1 MTSMKVLYVEL
12 RLFSSVVTCSSLALE
27 PQKLSGWNIAL
38 IIVGVIL
45 FVVGVCVAIVLAVL
59 LTRRIKAGCMFTT
72 GNLYITLFVPHYTGS
87 VSWWYWLLVAVSAVV
102 SLTSLA
108 LWIAFG
114 VYVSNNG
121 MVYYLNSNQC
131 TQFMCSCNISS
142 LCKAFS
148 VFT

>member
-1 MTSMKVLYVEL
+1 MLA
-12 RLFSSVVTCSSLALE
+12 FSCSFFNFSALE
-27 PQKLSGWNIAL
+27 LQKLSGWNIAL

-59 LTRRIKAGCMFTT
+59 LTQRIKAGCTFTNGEIQCHT
-72 GNLYITLFVPHYTGS
+72 VYIPHCTGS

-108 LWIAFG
+108 PWIALG

-121 MVYYLNSNQC
+121 TFSHYC
-131 TQFMCSCNISS
+131 T
-142 LCKAFS
+142 
-148 VFT
+148 

>member
-1 MTSMKVLYVEL
+1 M
-12 RLFSSVVTCSSLALE
+12 LFLIFNFSALE
-27 PQKLSGWNIAL
+27 PQKLSGWNFGL

-59 LTRRIKAGCMFTT
+59 LARRIKADCTFTT
-72 GNLYITLFVPHYTGS
+72 GEIQCHTVYIPHSTGS

-121 MVYYLNSNQC
+121 TFSQYC
-131 TQFMCSCNISS
+131 T
-142 LCKAFS
+142 
-148 VFT
+148 